1 MKSLKLYQLLFIRL
15 VFLMAG
21 AGLGIYATVGGLP
34 YSAFFCFLVFLLLLA
49 ELFSFLRNTYSF
61 YDKTISAIL
70 NNDFSADFSRHSDFE
85 NYRSLFRLYNTLKD
99 RQNEQVTKDLVYS
112 SILNNI
118 ETGVLILQKEGE
130 EHNIFLMNE
139 YFCNHFEVPRVSKW
153 KYLKGQLPA
162 LCNIIEERNFEDLR
176 TAVQIRMGSEE
187 SQTFMLQTSKTVTY
201 GKEYYI
207 ILLDSIQKVVAKKE
221 KDAWINLMK
230 VISHELMNSIT
241 PIRSLTQNL
250 SELIQQDE
258 LSKSDM
264 EDIQQSVATM
274 LHRSDHLQS
283 FIESYRTL
291 AMLPSPRKE
300 RTALAELINNVL
312 GVMQPL
318 FKNTGISITN
328 AVNFNRLLDI
338 DALQIEQALINLLTN
353 SMYALE
359 GAEVKEISIDAEV
372 RSDRLFIT
380 ITDSGCGV
388 DKEMEDKIF
397 LPFFTTRK
405 DGAGIGLTLSKNI
418 IEAHG
423 GYLTYNNDEGTTR
436 FIICLYNV
444 L

>member
-1 MKSLKLYQLLFIRL
+1 MRSLKLYQLLIIRL
-15 VFLMAG
+15 VFLMAA
-21 AGLGIYATVGGLP
+21 AGLGIYALVGGLP

-70 NNDFSADFSRHSDFE
+70 SNDFSADFSRHSDFE

-118 ETGVLILQKEGE
+118 ETGVLILQKERE

-153 KYLKGQLPA
+153 KYLKSQLPA
-162 LCNIIEERNFEDLR
+162 LCNIIEERGFEDMR
-176 TAVQIRMGSEE
+176 TSVQIRMGSEE

-264 EDIQQSVATM
+264 EDIQQSVSTM

-283 FIESYRTL
+283 FIESYRRL

-300 RTALAELINNVL
+300 HTELAALINNVL

-318 FKNTGISITN
+318 FKNAGISITN
-328 AVNFNRLLDI
+328 GVNFNRLLDI

-359 GAEVKEISIDAEV
+359 SVESKQISIEAEVKNE
-372 RSDRLFIT
+372 RLFIT
-380 ITDSGCGV
+380 ITDSGSGV

-423 GYLTYNNDEGTTR
+423 GYLSYSNDEGSTR
-436 FIICLYNV
+436 FIICLYNA